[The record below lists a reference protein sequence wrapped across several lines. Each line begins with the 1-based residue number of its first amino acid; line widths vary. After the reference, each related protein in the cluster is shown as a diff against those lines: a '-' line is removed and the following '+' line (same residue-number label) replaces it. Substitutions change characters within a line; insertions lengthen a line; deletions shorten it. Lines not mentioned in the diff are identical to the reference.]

1 MKHQHTMTGI
11 STTNYLL
18 RHCFTKTITTSCYPH
33 TFLVNNTPT
42 STSSKHVITSI
53 PSCNLVPRR
62 WGSQV
67 PTASS
72 SLDKNAVI
80 EPDLIIREMRRT
92 YFDGGPSFTKA
103 QAVLMIEKLTV
114 EERKLFLKELKKVVV
129 SKEGEVMKPTRGEL
143 RQLAYHNSLPFIGFG
158 FLDNFIMIIA
168 GEYIDLTLGA
178 KLGISTMAAAA
189 FGNTIS
195 DMMGIGSAW
204 YVESWA
210 DKLGAH
216 PPDLTP
222 EQLEIPRSRIC
233 ANLGRGL
240 GVAFGCFLGM
250 FPLLFIDTS
259 GHKDDTEKEELENV

>member
-72 SLDKNAVI
+72 SL
-80 EPDLIIREMRRT
+80 
-92 YFDGGPSFTKA
+92 GPSFTKA

-129 SKEGEVMKPTRGEL
+129 TKAGEVMKPTRGEL

>member
-33 TFLVNNTPT
+33 TFLVHNTPT

-72 SLDKNAVI
+72 SL
-80 EPDLIIREMRRT
+80 
-92 YFDGGPSFTKA
+92 GPSFTKA

>member
-1 MKHQHTMTGI
+1 MKHHITLYGI
-11 STTNYLL
+11 STSNSMF
-18 RHCFTKTITTSCYPH
+18 RHSFSRTMGPSHRSLTSLVTSPLNH
-33 TFLVNNTPT
+33 TVPG
-42 STSSKHVITSI
+42 SA
-53 PSCNLVPRR
+53 SCTLVPRR

-72 SLDKNAVI
+72 SL
-80 EPDLIIREMRRT
+80 
-92 YFDGGPSFTKA
+92 GPNFTKA
-103 QAVLMIEKLTV
+103 QAVLLIEKLTS

-129 SKEGEVMKPTRGEL
+129 TKEGDVSSKPTFQEL
-143 RQLAYHNSLPFIGFG
+143 KQLAYHNSLPFIGFG
-158 FLDNFIMIIA
+158 FLDNFIMIMA
-168 GEYIDLTLGA
+168 GEYIDITLGA

-210 DKLGAH
+210 DRLGAH

-222 EQLEIPRSRIC
+222 EQLEMPGSRIC
-233 ANLGRGL
+233 ANLGRCL
-240 GVAFGCFLGM
+240 GVAFGCLLGM

-259 GHKDDTEKEELENV
+259 EKEEDKNEVPENSS

>member
-1 MKHQHTMTGI
+1 MKYQHTMTGI

-33 TFLVNNTPT
+33 TFLVHNTPT

-72 SLDKNAVI
+72 SL
-80 EPDLIIREMRRT
+80 
-92 YFDGGPSFTKA
+92 GPSFTKA

-129 SKEGEVMKPTRGEL
+129 TKAGEVMKPTRGEL